1 MTTFH
6 SADVSPSQHA
16 LRAIEAAAGGKV
28 RACYQP
34 NFVKATAPAPERIV
48 ALVSGGGAGH
58 EPMHANFVGRGGLD
72 AAVPGEVFTS
82 PHSRQI
88 HAASQ
93 AVARDSGVL
102 HIVKN
107 YTGDVINFGIAAERL
122 KSEGI
127 FVRELIVDD
136 DLGTDSGDEDGPGRR
151 GTAAT
156 VIVEKILGAAA
167 DRGLGLQ
174 QLKDYGQAIVDRT
187 RSLAVARAAHTPPGG
202 TEPGF
207 DVEEGKLEYGVGIHG
222 ETARERIDQPPLQ
235 ELVDRMVGE
244 LLDALPEPEVGVI
257 VLVNGLGGVAPLE
270 LAHVSIE
277 AERALRDRDVPIR
290 SIVSGNF
297 ITALDMAGFSLTLTA
312 IEDQWMYDWLAP
324 HDTVG
329 LPTPRP
335 WLTPPER
342 DAEAPVQEA
351 KEASV
356 WLRSFVDELQGMEKT
371 LNKIDQKAGDGD
383 VGTNMAGAAKA
394 ALAHASGADAS
405 LARDLRSI
413 AEGFL
418 SDTGGSSGPLF
429 GLVMQE
435 IAAAAEAGENL
446 LDGVRA
452 GMEAVT
458 RVGGAKPGD
467 RTIVDALDAA
477 VGGADQLDQTA
488 VGAAIDGTEATA
500 EMVGLKGRS
509 SYLGDRVLGVPDP
522 GAISMAMVL
531 LLVAE
536 GASAERLDPERKR
549 IAGLLDD

>member
-1 MTTFH
+1 MTTFY
-6 SADVSPSQHA
+6 SADVSPSKHA

-28 RACYQP
+28 RVHYDP
-34 NFVKATAPAPERIV
+34 SFVTATSPSPAREV

-88 HAASQ
+88 HAAAR
-93 AVARDSGVL
+93 AVAKDSGVL

-107 YTGDVINFGIAAERL
+107 YTGDRINFAIAAERL
-122 KSEGI
+122 KSENV
-127 FVRELIVDD
+127 FVRELVVDD
-136 DLGTDSGDEDGPGRR
+136 DLGTDSAAEDGPGRR

-174 QLKDYGQAIVDRT
+174 QIMDYGQAIVDRS
-187 RSLAVARAAHTPPGG
+187 RSLAVARRAQTAPGES
-202 TEPGF
+202 EPAF
-207 DVEEGKLEYGVGIHG
+207 DVEAGILEYGVGIHG
-222 ETARERIDQPPLQ
+222 ETARERIEQPPLP
-235 ELVDRMVGE
+235 ELVDRMVDE
-244 LLDALPEPEVGVI
+244 LLAALPTPEVGVI
-257 VLVNGLGGVAPLE
+257 VLVNGLGGLAPLE

-277 AERALRDRDVPIR
+277 AERALRDRDVAIR
-290 SIVSGNF
+290 SIVAGDF

-324 HDTVG
+324 HETIG

-335 WLTPPER
+335 WITPPER
-342 DAEAPVQEA
+342 TDAEQPAEQEA
-351 KEASV
+351 PSA
-356 WLRSFVDELQGMEKT
+356 WLKAFVDELQGLEKA
-371 LNKIDQKAGDGD
+371 LNKLDQKAGDGD
-383 VGTNMAGAAKA
+383 VGTNMAGAANA
-394 ALAHASGADAS
+394 ALAHASGAEAG
-405 LARDLRSI
+405 LPADLRSI

-435 IAAAAEAGENL
+435 IADAAQAGENL
-446 LDGVRA
+446 LDGARR

-477 VGGADQLDQTA
+477 VNGSEALDA
-488 VGAAIDGTEATA
+488 AALDAAIDGTVATA
-500 EMVGLKGRS
+500 EMLGAKGRS

-522 GAISMAMVL
+522 GAIAMSQVL

-536 GASAERLDPERKR
+536 ASTGEQLTAQRERLQE
-549 IAGLLDD
+549 LLA